1 MLTFKIWSGAEQI
14 GANILELRSKKARLI
29 TDFGIPL
36 PAQDDFEARPG
47 ESLLEGR
54 IRLGHLPAI
63 EGLFDE
69 SFHLPTAVLISH
81 LHLDHMGGLAYLPA
95 SVPLFMHEESLL
107 LYKAL
112 ARYQKGYRQV
122 HDFRPLSSGQV
133 FPFHDFQFS
142 FELSDHDTRG
152 IAAIFIRH
160 GAELLIHSG
169 DIRLHG
175 RYPERVFA
183 LCDKAREHGRARVF
197 IEGSSFSWSSD
208 PLYPP
213 EPELEAN
220 KPGEGGLPTY
230 AEDYTFYTS
239 ETELDQ
245 ALDKLFA
252 GPWPGLI
259 AVNPYPANVD
269 RLYALQVAAAKHG
282 RTSLWEKAT
291 ASVLQSFYPQLT
303 LHILDLPEAG
313 SPFLDG
319 KFGGMN
325 PPDLLPAE
333 AYGPGLKN
341 VVKVKPAEVLAWPE
355 RFLLQNSFA
364 QKDRLRLLRPVLYLH
379 TNGAPISLSS
389 PDYFELRELLADIA
403 CPLSGFSCNGHAE
416 PEDLVKILERMQ
428 PARVY
433 PWHSGRSAYMAD
445 CLAKRG
451 FPVELLAE
459 GTIYTLS
466 QQ

>member
-1 MLTFKIWSGAEQI
+1 MLTFKVWSGVNQI
-14 GANILELRSKKARLI
+14 GANILELRSKKARII

-54 IRLGHLPAI
+54 IRLGQLPAI
-63 EGLFDE
+63 EGLYDE

-95 SVPLFMHEESLL
+95 SVPVFMHEESLK
-107 LYKAL
+107 LYEAL
-112 ARYQKGYRQV
+112 ARYQQGYRQA

-133 FPFHDFQFS
+133 YSFHDFQFS
-142 FELSDHDTRG
+142 FELSDHDIPG
-152 IAAIFIRH
+152 ISAIFIRH
-160 GAELLIHSG
+160 GAELLVHSG

-208 PLYPP
+208 PLYPIQ
-213 EPELEAN
+213 LEASES
-220 KPGEGGLPTY
+220 GESELPPY
-230 AEDYTFYTS
+230 AEDYTFYAS

-245 ALDKLFA
+245 ALDKFFA
-252 GPWPGLI
+252 SPWPGLI
-259 AVNPYPANVD
+259 AVNPYLANVD
-269 RLYALQVAAAKHG
+269 RLYALQMAAAKHG
-282 RTSLWEKAT
+282 RTGLWEKAA

-303 LHILDLPEAG
+303 LHILDLPEVE
-313 SPFLDG
+313 SPFLAG

-341 VVKVKPAEVLAWPE
+341 IIKVKPTEVLARPD

-364 QKDRLRLLRPVLYLH
+364 QKDRLSLLRPILYLH
-379 TNGAPISLSS
+379 TNGVPISLSS
-389 PDYFELRELLADIA
+389 PDYLELRELLAEIN

-416 PEDLVKILERMQ
+416 PEDLVKILNRMQ
-428 PARVY
+428 PACVY
-433 PWHSGRSAYMAD
+433 PWHCGRSDYMAD
-445 CLAKRG
+445 CLARRG
-451 FPVELLAE
+451 FPVQLLAE
-459 GTIYTLS
+459 GSIYTLK
-466 QQ
+466 Q